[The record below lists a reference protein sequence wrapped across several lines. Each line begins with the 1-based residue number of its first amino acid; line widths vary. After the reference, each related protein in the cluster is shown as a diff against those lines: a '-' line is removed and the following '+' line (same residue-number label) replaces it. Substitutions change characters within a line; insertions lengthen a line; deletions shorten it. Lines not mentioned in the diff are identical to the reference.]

1 MIDGLNVLAL
11 ITARG
16 ASKGLA
22 RKNLRRV
29 SGRSLIERAI
39 DCGRAARSV
48 DRVVVSTDNAE
59 IMQAAVLAGG
69 DVPFVRP
76 PHLADDAARSVD
88 VIRDA
93 LVTLPERYDLVVLLQ
108 PTSPLR
114 SADDVDAAV
123 ALCLERHAPACV
135 SVVPAGKPPA
145 WMYELGAGQ
154 TLRSLL
160 PDMAATSRRQDL
172 PASYA
177 INGAVYVARC
187 DWILTHESFIG
198 PETVGY
204 VMPQERS
211 IDIDCE
217 LDLVLAEAVEG
228 WLRGEAKRSDG
239 DAASSDQGAVRSA
252 S

>member
-1 MIDGLNVLAL
+1 MIEGLHVLAL

-16 ASKGLA
+16 GSKGLA

-29 SGRSLIERAI
+29 GGRSLIERAI
-39 DCGRAARSV
+39 DCGRAAKCV
-48 DRVVVSTDNAE
+48 DRVVVSTDDAE

-69 DVPFVRP
+69 DLPFVRP

-88 VIRDA
+88 VVRHA
-93 LVTLPERYDLVVLLQ
+93 LATLPEPYDLVVLLQ

-114 SADDVDAAV
+114 SAADVDAAV
-123 ALCLERHAPACV
+123 ALCLQRQAPACV
-135 SVVPAGKPPA
+135 SVVQAGKPLA
-145 WMYELGAGQ
+145 WMFELGSGQ
-154 TLRSLL
+154 TLRPLL

-198 PETVGY
+198 PETVAY
-204 VMPQERS
+204 VMPAERS

-217 LDLVLAEAVEG
+217 LDLVLAEVVDG
-228 WLRGEAKRSDG
+228 WLRGEAERSDG
-239 DAASSDQGAVRSA
+239 DAVDADQGVIQSV